1 MAKYNWGKYR
11 NNLFA
16 TSIIF
21 VMSAA
26 APSFAQ
32 DSDIDADI
40 VKADVVK
47 KERSADAPEIIIT
60 HKDECESEG
69 GSIVK
74 RKGGVFC
81 LVPLRPEDYQ
91 SEIYDGTERGI
102 IICPG
107 DKINDDLFC
116 LYPITGGEQGEEK
129 VDVDQVED
137 SDAEEDENK

>member
-16 TSIIF
+16 TSIIL

-32 DSDIDADI
+32 DSDIDADV

-60 HKDECESEG
+60 NKDECESEG

-74 RKGGVFC
+74 RKGGAFC

-91 SEIYDGTERGI
+91 SEI
-102 IICPG
+102 
-107 DKINDDLFC
+107 
-116 LYPITGGEQGEEK
+116 
-129 VDVDQVED
+129 
-137 SDAEEDENK
+137 